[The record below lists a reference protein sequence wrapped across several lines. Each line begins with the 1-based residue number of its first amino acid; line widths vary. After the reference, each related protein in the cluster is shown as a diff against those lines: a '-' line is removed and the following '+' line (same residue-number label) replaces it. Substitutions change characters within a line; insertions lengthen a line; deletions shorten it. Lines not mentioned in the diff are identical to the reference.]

1 MVILLLNSLS
11 DGTAVNRS
19 GQSPLYVGL
28 LHQRPAC
35 VRLLLD
41 VGVRLS
47 FDELT
52 AFHQYQ
58 AARHPSRRQLLD
70 EVTAAGQRPQSLRD
84 RCRAVLRKH
93 LAAATKQSLVH
104 GVFRLPLPDQ
114 LRRYL
119 LLDW

>member
-1 MVILLLNSLS
+1 MVVLLLNSLA

-52 AFHQYQ
+52 AFQQYQ
-58 AARHPSRRQLLD
+58 AARHPSRRMLLD
-70 EVTAAGQRPQSLRD
+70 EVIAAGRCPVTLRD
-84 RCRAVLRKH
+84 RCRTRLRQH
-93 LAAATKQSLVH
+93 LAVVSQQSLTH
-104 GVFRLPLPDQ
+104 GVPRLPLPEQ

>member
-1 MVILLLNSLS
+1 MVVLLLNSLA
-11 DGTAVNRS
+11 DIKAVNRS

-41 VGVRLS
+41 IGVRLTH
-47 FDELT
+47 DELM

-58 AARHPSRRQLLD
+58 AARQPSRRALLE
-70 EVTAAGQRPQSLRD
+70 EVIAAGRHPVTLRD
-84 RCRAVLRKH
+84 RSRAVLRQH
-93 LAAATKQSLVH
+93 LAAVTGQSLVH
-104 GVFRLPLPDQ
+104 GVCQLPLPEQ